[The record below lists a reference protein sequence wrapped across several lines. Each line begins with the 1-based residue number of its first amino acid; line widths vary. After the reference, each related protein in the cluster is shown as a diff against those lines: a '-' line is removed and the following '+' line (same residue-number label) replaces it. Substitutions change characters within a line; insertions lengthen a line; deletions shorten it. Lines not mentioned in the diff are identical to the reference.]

1 MAVFL
6 LCLHDIGKF
15 AKKFQA
21 KVPDLYP
28 VCFDDDLARLSVFY
42 DHGAG
47 GLRLFDAEDGFFE
60 LPNGTRHRAW
70 RPLVSAVTGHH
81 GAPPDT
87 CGRDSIATLKSDF
100 GAAGI
105 EAARRFVRETHDLF
119 DIPPDMPP
127 LRREQVRPASF
138 ALAGLAVLADWIG
151 SNQEWFPY
159 REPQDFQDLGRYWN
173 HARERAGRAVEEA
186 GVLPADT
193 RDRVDYDALIDAPA
207 IPSPMQEWARSVELP
222 AGPALF
228 MIEDETGSGKTE
240 AALMLAHRLMA
251 SGRTDGL
258 YVALP
263 TMATANA
270 MFDRLGVAHRRL
282 FAEGAEPSS
291 AGRRVRDV
299 PPGQAAR
306 SRSAGG
312 GASLPSPPR
321 PRRSTVRSPAFA
333 PPTPRTRCALPMLAP
348 SAAGRLRGGL
358 SA

>member
-105 EAARRFVRETHDLF
+105 EAARRFVRKTHDLF
-119 DIPPDMPP
+119 DIPQDMPP
-127 LRREQVRPASF
+127 LRRKQVRPASF
-138 ALAGLAVLADWIG
+138 ALAGLAVLADWISAPTRSG
-151 SNQEWFPY
+151 FPIVS
-159 REPQDFQDLGRYWN
+159 RKISRTSGVTGTMRGN
-173 HARERAGRAVEEA
+173 ERA
-186 GVLPADT
+186 
-193 RDRVDYDALIDAPA
+193 
-207 IPSPMQEWARSVELP
+207 
-222 AGPALF
+222 
-228 MIEDETGSGKTE
+228 
-240 AALMLAHRLMA
+240 
-251 SGRTDGL
+251 
-258 YVALP
+258 
-263 TMATANA
+263 
-270 MFDRLGVAHRRL
+270 
-282 FAEGAEPSS
+282 
-291 AGRRVRDV
+291 
-299 PPGQAAR
+299 
-306 SRSAGG
+306 
-312 GASLPSPPR
+312 
-321 PRRSTVRSPAFA
+321 
-333 PPTPRTRCALPMLAP
+333 AP
-348 SAAGRLRGGL
+348 SKKRACFRPTHAIEWTTTL
-358 SA
+358 

>member
-21 KVPDLYP
+21 KVPNLYP
-28 VCFDDDLARLSVFY
+28 VCFADEPARLSGFY

-47 GLRLFDAEDGFFE
+47 GLRLFDAEDGFLE
-60 LPNGTRHRAW
+60 LPNGARHRTW

-87 CGRDSIATLKSDF
+87 CGRESLATLRPDF

-119 DIPPDMPP
+119 DIPRDMPP
-127 LRREQVRPASF
+127 LRREQVRSASF
-138 ALAGLAVLADWIG
+138 ALAGLAVLAGWIG

-159 REPQDFQDLGRYWN
+159 REPEDFQDLGCYWN
-173 HARERAGRAVEEA
+173 HAQERAGRAVEEA
-186 GVLPADT
+186 GVLPADI

-228 MIEDETGSGKTE
+228 MIEDETGSRKVFPAQAGMNRWSRAGTLRLEQRRVIPALASHLLVLSQPSMIMAEDTYRFAISVQPTGSTSHHQARRAIFEFIEGWYHPHRRHRGLGQQSPMPFERSDQE
-240 AALMLAHRLMA
+240 AA
-251 SGRTDGL
+251 
-258 YVALP
+258 
-263 TMATANA
+263 
-270 MFDRLGVAHRRL
+270 
-282 FAEGAEPSS
+282 
-291 AGRRVRDV
+291 
-299 PPGQAAR
+299 
-306 SRSAGG
+306 
-312 GASLPSPPR
+312 
-321 PRRSTVRSPAFA
+321 
-333 PPTPRTRCALPMLAP
+333 
-348 SAAGRLRGGL
+348 
-358 SA
+358 